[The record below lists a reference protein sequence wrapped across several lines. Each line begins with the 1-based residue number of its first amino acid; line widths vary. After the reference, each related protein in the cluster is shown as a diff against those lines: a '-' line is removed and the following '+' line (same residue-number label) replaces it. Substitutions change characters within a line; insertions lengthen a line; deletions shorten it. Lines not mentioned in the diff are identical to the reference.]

1 MRMHDDAGKQVKGT
15 VTRITD
21 FGAVVR
27 LQDGRTGLVHISQ
40 VADVYVADVHDFL
53 TVGQEVQPIV
63 LSTDEKGRLALSLK
77 TGKRQDALQKQP
89 ALFSAPPK
97 PNGFEDM
104 LSRYKSASED
114 KLGGMQKNKVMGKRK
129 NRS

>member
-1 MRMHDDAGKQVKGT
+1 MHDDAGKQVKGT

-21 FGAVVR
+21 FGAFVK

-53 TVGQEVQPIV
+53 TVGQEVEPTL

-77 TGKRQDALQKQP
+77 TGNRQFKLQKQP

-97 PNGFEDM
+97 PDGFEDM
-104 LSRYKSASED
+104 LSRYKSASEE
-114 KLGGMQKNKVMGKRK
+114 KLGGMPKQKGVRKRK
-129 NRS
+129 NGL